1 MKPIKRGDMYFADLN
16 PVIGSEQG
24 DMRPVL
30 IVQNDIGN
38 KHSPTVVVVP
48 LTRNLGKKP
57 LPTHVYIPQ
66 SGSLECDSLALAEQI
81 RTIDR
86 SRIDRYIGRISDE
99 LQSEI
104 DIALAIGI
112 GIEGR
117 RSPKGE
123 LFILTLCSR
132 CEGNFTE
139 SGYVVVR
146 KGWQKIKEDCDF
158 CNTRKGITF
167 GVFNAMKNNIDPEP
181 YFRNSASAKNQ
192 P

>member
-1 MKPIKRGDMYFADLN
+1 MKPIKRGDLYYTRLN
-16 PVIGSEQG
+16 PVVGSEQG
-24 DMRPVL
+24 DNRPCV

-38 KHSPTVVVVP
+38 KHSPTIIIVP
-48 LTRNLGKKP
+48 LTCQLNKAS
-57 LPTHVYIPQ
+57 LPTHVFIPR
-66 SGSLECDSLALAEQI
+66 GCGLETDSFVLAEQI
-81 RTIDR
+81 RTVDR
-86 SRIDRYIGRISDE
+86 SRLGRYIGRISDRLMDE
-99 LQSEI
+99 V
-104 DIALAIGI
+104 DAALAVGI

-132 CEGNFTE
+132 CERDFVE

-167 GVFNAMKNNIDPEP
+167 GVFSPHKTDNRLDTF
-181 YFRNSASAKNQ
+181 FRNRASTENQ
-192 P
+192 T